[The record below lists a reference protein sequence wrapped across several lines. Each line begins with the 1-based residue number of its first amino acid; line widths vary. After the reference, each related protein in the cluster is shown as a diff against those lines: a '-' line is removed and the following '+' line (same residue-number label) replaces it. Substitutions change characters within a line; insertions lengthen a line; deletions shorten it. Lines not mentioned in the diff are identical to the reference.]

1 MVLKRSLSDSSL
13 CCFKEAFRFKLH
25 RLTANKFM
33 ENSNNPA
40 NQSCLLKK
48 TAYNFKPEL
57 TTKQSSAKN
66 EISVANENSLKRKS
80 NEPQISSRTSLKKTK
95 IEEIEQT
102 KPSTSLLL
110 AKNSSGISPIKN
122 SSKEVTMRTR
132 FQERKIKQISPPL
145 RDISVNN
152 FKAHKSTENTK
163 KKNVR
168 GPSKLDKNNS
178 QSKKENKTT
187 KKASK
192 K

>member
-1 MVLKRSLSDSSL
+1 
-13 CCFKEAFRFKLH
+13 
-25 RLTANKFM
+25 
-33 ENSNNPA
+33 
-40 NQSCLLKK
+40 
-48 TAYNFKPEL
+48 
-57 TTKQSSAKN
+57 
-66 EISVANENSLKRKS
+66 
-80 NEPQISSRTSLKKTK
+80 LKKTK

>member
-1 MVLKRSLSDSSL
+1 
-13 CCFKEAFRFKLH
+13 
-25 RLTANKFM
+25 M

-40 NQSCLLKK
+40 NQSCLLTK

-66 EISVANENSLKRKS
+66 EVSVANENSLKRKT

-152 FKAHKSTENTK
+152 FKAPKSTENTK